1 MFSVKE
7 SVLSCVQYIDFIST
21 KSFLKVNGEVI
32 YKTWSPV
39 GLQRYL
45 KVKMTLRK
53 AVQQLRDMLF
63 PVAQSCTGESLKG

>member
-7 SVLSCVQYIDFIST
+7 SVLRCVQYIDFIST
-21 KSFLKVNGEVI
+21 KSFLKVNGEII
-32 YKTWSPV
+32 YKTCSPV

-45 KVKMTLRK
+45 KVKRTLRK
-53 AVQQLRDMLF
+53 AVQQLHDMLF